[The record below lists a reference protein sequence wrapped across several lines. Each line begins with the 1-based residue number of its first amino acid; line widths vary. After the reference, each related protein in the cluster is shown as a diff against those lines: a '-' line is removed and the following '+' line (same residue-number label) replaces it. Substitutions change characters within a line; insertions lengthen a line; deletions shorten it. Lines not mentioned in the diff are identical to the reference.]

1 MNLKGSSGPNGGM
14 ISGSQVAIAV
24 RRNPRETLNKALS
37 KLSEPLP
44 FQRPLERILIK
55 PSVYNPDLPG
65 NTSLELLEAIVYS
78 FEQVAPIYILES
90 DNPVRSAW
98 EAFSESGYDKL
109 ESSRVNLVNLSE
121 AELAPVDMPG
131 NFFEQKEMPQL
142 LSGNTFMINLA
153 VPKIEPEV
161 STYSGAIKNLFGLL
175 PEKDKSVYHEQ
186 LSDVLLDLLLVF
198 QPDFSIM
205 DLGEI
210 IIGPRENRETKHLGG
225 VALSLDIVG
234 LDAFCAGLYGFDP
247 LGVDYILRA
256 YHEGIGEGM
265 LDRIQVL
272 GTEYQKEQLMT
283 AFSKFL

>member
-1 MNLKGSSGPNGGM
+1 MPNGSM

-44 FQRPLERILIK
+44 FQRPLERILVK
-55 PSVYNPDLPG
+55 PSIYNPDLPG
-65 NTSLELLEAIVYS
+65 NTSLELLEAIVHL

-121 AELAPVDMPG
+121 VELAPIDMPG

-142 LSGNTFMINLA
+142 LSGNTFMINVA
-153 VPKIEPEV
+153 TPKIEPKV
-161 STYSGAIKNLFGLL
+161 ATYSGAIKNLFGLL
-175 PEKDKSVYHEQ
+175 PERDKSVYHPRI
-186 LSDVLLDLLLVF
+186 SDVLMDLLLVN

-210 IIGPRENRETKHLGG
+210 VVGPRENRETRHLGG
-225 VALSLDIVG
+225 IALSLDIVA
-234 LDAFCAGLYGFDP
+234 LDAFCAGLYGVNP
-247 LGVDYILRA
+247 LGVDYLLRA
-256 YHEGIGEGM
+256 YHEGLGEAM
-265 LDRIQVL
+265 HDRIQIL
-272 GTEYQKEQLMT
+272 GTEHQKEQLMET
-283 AFSKFL
+283 FSKFS